1 MEQVFFD
8 SGQALLR
15 VAVSAVLAYITLVV
29 FLRISGR
36 RTLSKM
42 NAFDLVVTV
51 ALGSILATIILS
63 KDVTLAQG
71 GLALAALIGMQYL
84 LTWTSVRVPWVRKL
98 VTGEPALLLYQGA
111 ILPEALRKARVTE
124 DELYAA
130 VREAGEDDL
139 KDLRAVVL
147 ETDGEFSVLTQG
159 KVPELS
165 SLKGM
170 DSAD

>member
-1 MEQVFFD
+1 MSWWD
-8 SGQALLR
+8 I
-15 VAVSAVLAYITLVV
+15 VSIV
-29 FLRISGR
+29 
-36 RTLSKM
+36 
-42 NAFDLVVTV
+42 
-51 ALGSILATIILS
+51 
-63 KDVTLAQG
+63 
-71 GLALAALIGMQYL
+71 LAALIGMQYL

-98 VTGEPALLLYQGA
+98 VTGEPALLLYQGT